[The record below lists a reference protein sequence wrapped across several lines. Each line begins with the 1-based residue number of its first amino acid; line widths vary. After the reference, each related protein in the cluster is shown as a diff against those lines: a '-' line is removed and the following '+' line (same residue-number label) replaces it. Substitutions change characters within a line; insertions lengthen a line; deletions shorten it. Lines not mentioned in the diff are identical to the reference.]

1 MDDRYKQFQQD
12 VLEAARQTGR
22 GSSQVVSDQDQLTSQ
37 AVLTSEDDVALIC
50 KVRER
55 LAGPQPVKVSM
66 DDL

>member
-1 MDDRYKQFQQD
+1 MDDEYEQFQQD
-12 VLEAARQTGR
+12 VLEASRQTGR
-22 GSSQVVSDQDQLTSQ
+22 GSSQVVSDQLTSQ